1 MLPVYFY
8 YYRRYLDTINPTP
21 KTITDRLPMNF
32 VELRFVAWAKWL
44 KLRGL
49 WREPPIDTCESLRDF
64 VSARASLVAQKV
76 AVDYCRGKTG
86 LFSHALFEEKEFL
99 DALTVCRW
107 ESFAAT
113 LGDILILTEGFLRT
127 AGPGIGRGQRDRVDA
142 ALARLYPAILASYPV
157 PDHRAAKGWSD
168 VEAAFAIRFAAAR
181 AAPARESVDIAD
193 HSARRLFE
201 TLPIHANMRQ
211 LDEGIV
217 FGAVRFRLTA
227 VRQELSQRAHPEKL
241 VAALATSETTP

>member
-1 MLPVYFY
+1 M
-8 YYRRYLDTINPTP
+8 
-21 KTITDRLPMNF
+21 
-32 VELRFVAWAKWL
+32 
-44 KLRGL
+44 RGF
-49 WREPPIDTCESLRDF
+49 WREPPIATRESLREF

-113 LGDILILTEGFLRT
+113 LGDVIVLVEGLLRPEA
-127 AGPGIGRGQRDRVDA
+127 AGSADA
-142 ALARLYPAILASYPV
+142 ARRMADALARLYPEILASYPL
-157 PDHRAAKGWSD
+157 PAHRADKGWSD
-168 VEAAFAIRFAAAR
+168 AEAAFTLRFAAALAQPVR
-181 AAPARESVDIAD
+181 PPVDVAD

-201 TLPIHANMRQ
+201 TLPIHTNMRQ
-211 LDEGIV
+211 FDEEIV

-227 VRQELSQRAHPEKL
+227 VHQELQRRVRPAEL
-241 VAALATSETTP
+241 AQALAAGNARP